1 MKRRNSDEKLAL
13 RSDFLNVF
21 IKRYARKKQPG
32 HDPND
37 RQYDRR
43 VEAKVKR
50 MKPETLDRL
59 LRNGDEP

>member
-1 MKRRNSDEKLAL
+1 MKRRNSDAKLAL